1 MTQALATIFLVD
13 DDESVLRGLRRLLRA
28 AGHATK
34 SFSSP
39 SEFLAQLSGDTP
51 GCAVLDLRMPG
62 LNGLELQQAMQSKGC
77 HLPVIF
83 ITGHGDVPASVSAM
97 KAGAMDFLLKPF
109 DEQQLLEA
117 ISQALLKDAAAR
129 AGRAE
134 TSALHARHAVLTFR
148 EREVCALVAQGLTNK
163 EVAQR
168 LGTTEKT
175 IKVHR
180 ARVIRKLGVDSV
192 AELVRFVDRLGQGR
206 ARAV

>member
-1 MTQALATIFLVD
+1 MTQAPATIFLVD
-13 DDESVLRGLRRLLRA
+13 DDESVLRGLGRLLRA

-34 SFSSP
+34 PFASP

-62 LNGLELQQAMQSKGC
+62 LNGLELQQAMESRNC

-83 ITGHGDVPASVSAM
+83 ISGHGDVPASVRAM
-97 KAGAMDFLLKPF
+97 KAGAVDFLLKPF
-109 DEQQLLEA
+109 DEQQLLGA
-117 ISQALLKDAAAR
+117 ISEALRKDAAVR
-129 AGRAE
+129 ADRAE
-134 TSALHARHAVLTFR
+134 TAALQARHAVLTPR

-180 ARVIRKLGVDSV
+180 ARVIQKLDVDSV
-192 AELVRFVDRLGQGR
+192 AELVRLVDRLGLG
-206 ARAV
+206 

>member
-1 MTQALATIFLVD
+1 MRQAPATIFLVD
-13 DDESVLRGLRRLLRA
+13 DDESVLRSLRRLLRA
-28 AGHATK
+28 AGYATK
-34 SFSSP
+34 PFASP
-39 SEFLAQLSGDTP
+39 SEFLAQLPGDTP

-62 LNGLELQQAMQSKGC
+62 LNGLELQQAMESKDC

-83 ITGHGDVPASVSAM
+83 ISGHGDVPTSVRAM
-97 KAGAMDFLLKPF
+97 KAGAVDFLLKPF
-109 DEQQLLEA
+109 DEQQLLGA

-134 TSALHARHAVLTFR
+134 AVALQARHAVLTPR

-163 EVAQR
+163 EIGER

-180 ARVIRKLGVDSV
+180 ARIIHKLDVDSV
-192 AELVRFVDRLGQGR
+192 AELVRFVDRLGQG
-206 ARAV
+206 

>member
-1 MTQALATIFLVD
+1 MTQVPTTIFLVD
-13 DDESVLRGLRRLLRA
+13 DDESVLRGLTRLLRA

-34 SFSSP
+34 PFASP
-39 SEFLAQLSGDTP
+39 AEFLAQLSGDAP

-62 LNGLELQQAMQSKGC
+62 LNGLELHQAMASKDC

-83 ITGHGDVPASVSAM
+83 ISGHGDVPASVRAM
-97 KAGAMDFLLKPF
+97 KAGAVDFLLKPF
-109 DEQQLLEA
+109 DEQQLLGA

-134 TSALHARHAVLTFR
+134 TAALQARHAVLTPR

-180 ARVIRKLGVDSV
+180 ARVLQKLDVDSV
-192 AELVRFVDRLGQGR
+192 AELVRFVDRLDQG
-206 ARAV
+206 

>member
-1 MTQALATIFLVD
+1 MTLAPATIFLVD
-13 DDESVLRGLRRLLRA
+13 DDASVLRGVGRLLRA
-28 AGHATK
+28 AGHAMK
-34 SFSSP
+34 PFASP

-62 LNGLELQQAMQSKGC
+62 LNGLELQQAMESKGC

-83 ITGHGDVPASVSAM
+83 ISGHGDVPASVRAM
-97 KAGAMDFLLKPF
+97 KAGAVDFLLKPF
-109 DEQQLLEA
+109 DEQQLLGA
-117 ISQALLKDAAAR
+117 ISLALAKDAAAR

-134 TSALHARHAVLTFR
+134 TAALHARHAVLTPR
-148 EREVCALVAQGLTNK
+148 EREVCALVAQGMTNK

-180 ARVIRKLGVDSV
+180 SRVIQKLDVDSV
-192 AELVRFVDRLGQGR
+192 AELVRFVDRLGQG
-206 ARAV
+206 

>member
-1 MTQALATIFLVD
+1 MTQAPATIFLVD
-13 DDESVLRGLRRLLRA
+13 DDESVLRGLGRLLRA

-34 SFSSP
+34 PFASP

-62 LNGLELQQAMQSKGC
+62 LNGLELQQAMESRGC

-83 ITGHGDVPASVSAM
+83 ISGHGDVPASVRAM
-97 KAGAMDFLLKPF
+97 KAGAVDFLLKPF
-109 DEQQLLEA
+109 DEQQLLGA
-117 ISQALLKDAAAR
+117 ISEALLKDAAAR

-134 TSALHARHAVLTFR
+134 TATLNARHAALTPR

-163 EVAQR
+163 EVAQQ

-180 ARVIRKLGVDSV
+180 ARVIQKLNVDSV
-192 AELVRFVDRLGQGR
+192 AELVRFVDRLDQG
-206 ARAV
+206 

>member
-1 MTQALATIFLVD
+1 MTQAPATIFLVD
-13 DDESVLRGLRRLLRA
+13 DDESVLRGLGRLLRA

-34 SFSSP
+34 PFSSP
-39 SEFLAQLSGDTP
+39 AEFLAQLPGDTP

-62 LNGLELQQAMQSKGC
+62 LNGLELQQVMESKDC

-83 ITGHGDVPASVSAM
+83 ISGHGDVPASVRAM
-97 KAGAMDFLLKPF
+97 KAGAVDFLLKPF
-109 DEQQLLEA
+109 DEQQLLGA
-117 ISQALLKDAAAR
+117 ISHALLKDAAMR
-129 AGRAE
+129 ASRAE
-134 TSALHARHAVLTFR
+134 SAALQARHAALTAR

-180 ARVIRKLGVDSV
+180 ARVIQKLGVDSV
-192 AELVRFVDRLGQGR
+192 AELVRFVDRLGQG
-206 ARAV
+206 

>member
-1 MTQALATIFLVD
+1 MTQVPATIFLVD
-13 DDESVLRGLRRLLRA
+13 DDESVLRGLGRLLRA
-28 AGHATK
+28 AGYATK
-34 SFSSP
+34 PFTSP

-62 LNGLELQQAMQSKGC
+62 LNGLELQEAMAFKNC

-83 ITGHGDVPASVSAM
+83 ISGHGDVPASVRAM
-97 KAGAMDFLLKPF
+97 KAGAVDFLLKPF
-109 DEQQLLEA
+109 DEQQLLGA
-117 ISQALLKDAAAR
+117 ISQALTKDAAAR

-134 TSALHARHAVLTFR
+134 TAALHARHAVLTPR

-180 ARVIRKLGVDSV
+180 ARVIQKLDVDSV
-192 AELVRFVDRLGQGR
+192 AELVRFVDRMGQG
-206 ARAV
+206 